1 MAVPKHGR
9 PEEHA
14 GSAVLFAA
22 AVLLWLLNHPYQ
34 GIWHDARIY
43 GLLAAHWLTP
53 DALAPDLF
61 FRFGS
66 QGELSL
72 FTPFYGALVGWLG
85 LDQASWWVVLTGG
98 IAWVA
103 AMMLLA
109 NRMLGRGAAAGLAVL
124 LAAVV
129 TVSYSPNAGTF
140 VLTENYA
147 TARSWALPLGLGGVA
162 ALVSGR
168 RIWAFSL
175 AMASLLLHPL
185 LGIWPVALCLLVW
198 LRTGIAVTLV
208 MLVVIA
214 AAAAGLLDIE
224 VPHLRLMRGEWLV
237 FARDVAPDILFR
249 PAGARLVEHGAA
261 LAGLLL
267 AAHRGSERCRPIYGR
282 ALLLGGGGL
291 ALAMIA
297 SFWLPIE
304 ILVQGQPWR
313 VGWLLLP
320 LAMLGLLD
328 VAQRLGRESRNGPLL
343 LGAAGAVAAMGPT
356 WWLPALYLAAA
367 GAFLPL
373 AAWRRLD
380 DWAGQRRKYLAVAL
394 GLVWLLLLPGLV
406 ADWDIAGHQLLR
418 PWWTGA
424 EWLHGLVAG
433 GVWHIAALAAVPAV
447 RGLPPS
453 SASWRMAA
461 ACVLLGL
468 NLFVLS
474 QWDRR
479 VESRR
484 AEEMCYLERHCP
496 AHAFLREI
504 AVGETVFW
512 PERELTVWF
521 TLNRASYY
529 GEVQR
534 TGAVFSRA
542 KFDEWRRRD
551 ALVAAAAEPWQ
562 PCADPALD
570 WLVLGGGVAGASPR
584 AVWRKA
590 GLYACADFR
599 AVSPASTLPRRGPAQ

>member
-1 MAVPKHGR
+1 MG
-9 PEEHA
+9 HA

-103 AMMLLA
+103 AVMLLA
-109 NRMLGRGAAAGLAVL
+109 HRMLGTGAAAGLAVL

-140 VLTENYA
+140 VLTENFA

-162 ALVSGR
+162 ALVGDR
-168 RIWAFSL
+168 RVLAFSL
-175 AMASLLLHPL
+175 AMTSLLLHPL

-198 LRTGIAVTLV
+198 VRTGIAVTLV

-214 AAAAGLLDIE
+214 AAAVGLLDID
-224 VPHLRLMRGEWLV
+224 VPYLRQMRGEWLV
-237 FARDVAPDILFR
+237 FSRDVAPDILFR
-249 PAGARLVEHGAA
+249 PADERLVEHGAV

-267 AAHRGSERCRPIYGR
+267 AARRGSDHCRLIYRR
-282 ALLLGGGGL
+282 ALLLGSGGL
-291 ALAMIA
+291 ALALIA
-297 SFWLPIE
+297 SFWLPVE

-313 VGWLLLP
+313 VAWLLLP
-320 LAMLGLLD
+320 LAMMGLLD
-328 VAQRLGRESRNGPLL
+328 VGQRLGRESRNGFLL
-343 LGAAGAVAAMGPT
+343 LGVAGAVATMGPT

-367 GAFLPL
+367 GSFLPL
-373 AAWRRLD
+373 EAWRRLD
-380 DWAGQRRKYLAVAL
+380 DWTGQRRKYLAIAL
-394 GLVWLLLLPGLV
+394 GLVWLLLLPGMV
-406 ADWDIAGHQLLR
+406 ADWDIAGRQLLQ

-433 GVWHIAALAAVPAV
+433 GVWHIAVLAVVPAV
-447 RGLPPS
+447 WGLPQPP
-453 SASWRMAA
+453 ASWRMAA

-468 NLFVLS
+468 ALFVLS

-484 AEEMCYLERHCP
+484 AEEMCYLERHCQ
-496 AHAFLREI
+496 AHPFLQEI

-512 PERELTVWF
+512 PARELTVWL

-534 TGAVFSRA
+534 TGAVFSRP
-542 KFDEWRRRD
+542 KFDEWRRRN
-551 ALVAAAAEPWQ
+551 ALVSAGREPRML
-562 PCADPALD
+562 CADPALD
-570 WLVLGGGVAGASPR
+570 WLVMGGDVSSASPR

-590 GLYACADFR
+590 RLYACTDFR
-599 AVSPASTLPRRGPAQ
+599 AVSPAPTLPRRSPAQ

>member
-1 MAVPKHGR
+1 MAVPQHGR
-9 PEEHA
+9 SVGHA

-103 AMMLLA
+103 AVMLLA
-109 NRMLGRGAAAGLAVL
+109 NRMLGTGAAAGFAVL

-129 TVSYSPNAGTF
+129 TVSYSPNASTF

-147 TARSWALPLGLGGVA
+147 TARSWALPLGLGGIA
-162 ALVSGR
+162 ALVGGR
-168 RIWAFSL
+168 RSWALSL
-175 AMASLLLHPL
+175 SMASLLLHPL

-198 LRTGIAVTLV
+198 MRTGIAVTLV

-214 AAAAGLLDIE
+214 AGGVGLLDIDM
-224 VPHLRLMRGEWLV
+224 PYLRLMRGDWLV
-237 FARDVAPDILFR
+237 FARNEAPDILFR
-249 PAGARLVEHGAA
+249 PAGARLVEHGAV

-267 AAHRGSERCRPIYGR
+267 AVRWGREHCRLIYRR
-282 ALLLGGGGL
+282 ALLLGSGGL
-291 ALAMIA
+291 ALALIA
-297 SFWLPIE
+297 SFWLPVE

-320 LAMLGLLD
+320 LAMLALLD
-328 VAQRLGRESRNGPLL
+328 VGQRLGRESSNGSLL
-343 LGAAGAVAAMGPT
+343 LGAAGAVATMGPT
-356 WWLPALYLAAA
+356 WWLPALYFAAA
-367 GAFLPL
+367 AAFLPVE
-373 AAWRRLD
+373 AWRRLD
-380 DWAGQRRKYLAVAL
+380 DWAGGRRKYLTIAL
-394 GLVWLLLLPGLV
+394 GLVWLSILPGLV
-406 ADWDIAGHQLLR
+406 ADWDIAGHQMLQ

-433 GVWHIAALAAVPAV
+433 GYWHIAVLAVVPAV
-447 RGLPPS
+447 WRRPLP

-461 ACVLLGL
+461 ACVLLGPAL
-468 NLFVLS
+468 LVLS
-474 QWDRR
+474 KWDRR

-484 AEEMCYLERHCP
+484 EEEMCYLERHCP
-496 AHAFLREI
+496 AHPFLREI

-529 GEVQR
+529 GKVQR
-534 TGAVFSRA
+534 TGAVFSRP
-542 KFDEWRRRD
+542 KFDEWSRRD
-551 ALVAAAAEPWQ
+551 ALVAAGNEPWQ
-562 PCADPALD
+562 PCVDPALD
-570 WLVLGGGVAGASPR
+570 WLVMGGEVPGASPR
-584 AVWRKA
+584 AVWRKV

-599 AVSPASTLPRRGPAQ
+599 AVPPASTFPRRGSAQ

>member
-1 MAVPKHGR
+1 MTVPRHGR
-9 PEEHA
+9 PVGHA

-22 AVLLWLLNHPYQ
+22 GALLWLLNHPYQ

-53 DALAPDLF
+53 DVLASDLF

-72 FTPFYGALVGWLG
+72 FIPLYGALVGWLG
-85 LDQASWWVVLTGG
+85 LDHASWWVVLTGG
-98 IAWVA
+98 LAWVA
-103 AMMLLA
+103 AVMLLA
-109 NRMLGRGAAAGLAVL
+109 NRMLGTGAAAGLAVL

-162 ALVSGR
+162 ALVSGH
-168 RIWAFSL
+168 RIGALSL
-175 AMASLLLHPL
+175 AMVSLLLHPL
-185 LGIWPVALCLLVW
+185 LGIWPVAFCLLVW
-198 LRTGIAVTLV
+198 VRTGIAVTLV

-214 AAAAGLLDIE
+214 AGAVGLLD
-224 VPHLRLMRGEWLV
+224 VDMPYLRLMRGDWLV

-249 PAGARLVEHGAA
+249 PAGSRLVEHGAV
-261 LAGLLL
+261 LAGLLP
-267 AAHRGSERCRPIYGR
+267 AARWGSEHCRLIYRR
-282 ALLLGGGGL
+282 ALLLGSGGL
-291 ALAMIA
+291 VLALIT
-297 SFWLPIE
+297 SFWLPVE

-328 VAQRLGRESRNGPLL
+328 VGQRLGRESRNGFLL
-343 LGAAGAVAAMGPT
+343 LGAAGAVATIGPT

-373 AAWRRLD
+373 EAWRRLD
-380 DWAGQRRKYLAVAL
+380 DWAGQRRKYLAIAL
-394 GLVWLLLLPGLV
+394 GLVWLPLFPGLV
-406 ADWDIAGHQLLR
+406 ADWDIAGHQLLQ

-424 EWLHGLVAG
+424 EWLHGLIAG
-433 GVWHIAALAAVPAV
+433 GVWHIALLAVLPAV
-447 RGLPPS
+447 WGWWLPS
-453 SASWRMAA
+453 VSWRMAA
-461 ACVLLGL
+461 ACVLFGL
-468 NLFVLS
+468 ALFVLS

-484 AEEMCYLERHCP
+484 AEEKCYLERRCP
-496 AHAFLREI
+496 AHSFLREI

-551 ALVAAAAEPWQ
+551 ALVAAGREPWQ
-562 PCADPALD
+562 LCADPALD
-570 WLVLGGGVAGASPR
+570 WLVMGGDVPGASPR
-584 AVWRKA
+584 AVWRKV

-599 AVSPASTLPRRGPAQ
+599 AVSPASTLPRRGSAQ

>member
-1 MAVPKHGR
+1 MHDR
-9 PEEHA
+9 PVEHA
-14 GSAVLFAA
+14 GSAVLFTA

-85 LDQASWWVVLTGG
+85 LDHASWWVVLTGG
-98 IAWVA
+98 IAWVVA
-103 AMMLLA
+103 VMLLA
-109 NRMLGRGAAAGLAVL
+109 NRMLGKGAAAGLAVL

-129 TVSYSPNAGTF
+129 TVSYSPNVGTF
-140 VLTENYA
+140 VLTENFA

-162 ALVSGR
+162 ALVSGCR
-168 RIWAFSL
+168 VWAFSL
-175 AMASLLLHPL
+175 ATASLLLHPL

-198 LRTGIAVTLV
+198 ARAGIAVALV

-214 AAAAGLLDIE
+214 AGAVGLLDID
-224 VPHLRLMRGEWLV
+224 VPYLRLMRGEWLV

-249 PAGARLVEHGAA
+249 STGSRLVEHGAV

-267 AAHRGSERCRPIYGR
+267 AARQGSEHCRLIYRR
-282 ALLLGGGGL
+282 ALLLGSGGL
-291 ALAMIA
+291 VLALIA
-297 SFWLPIE
+297 SFWLPVE

-328 VAQRLGRESRNGPLL
+328 VGQRLGRESRSGFLL
-343 LGAAGAVAAMGPT
+343 LGSAGAVATMGPT
-356 WWLPALYLAAA
+356 WWLPALYFAAA
-367 GAFLPL
+367 GSFLPL
-373 AAWRRLD
+373 EAWRRLD
-380 DWAGQRRKYLAVAL
+380 DWAGQRRKFLVIVL
-394 GLVWLLLLPGLV
+394 GLVWLSLLPGLL
-406 ADWDIAGHQLLR
+406 ADWDIAGRQLLQ
-418 PWWTGA
+418 PWWTGV

-447 RGLPPS
+447 CGLPLP
-453 SASWRMAA
+453 SASWRVAA

-468 NLFVLS
+468 VLFVLS

-484 AEEMCYLERHCP
+484 AEEMCYLERDCP
-496 AHAFLREI
+496 AHPFLREI

-512 PERELTVWF
+512 AERELTVWF

-529 GEVQR
+529 GKVQH

-551 ALVAAAAEPWQ
+551 ALVTAGGEPWQ
-562 PCADPALD
+562 PCVDPVLD
-570 WLVLGGGVAGASPR
+570 WLVVGGDVPGASPR
-584 AVWRKA
+584 AEWRTV

-599 AVSPASTLPRRGPAQ
+599 AVSRATTLPRRGPAQ

>member
-1 MAVPKHGR
+1 MAVPGHDRLVG
-9 PEEHA
+9 HA
-14 GSAVLFAA
+14 GSTFLFVT
-22 AVLLWLLNHPYQ
+22 AVLLWLINHPYQ

-85 LDQASWWVVLTGG
+85 LDHASWWVVLTGG
-98 IAWVA
+98 IAWMVA
-103 AMMLLA
+103 MLLLA
-109 NRMLGRGAAAGLAVL
+109 HRMLGTGAAAGLAVL
-124 LAAVV
+124 LAAVA

-140 VLTENYA
+140 VLTENFA

-162 ALVSGR
+162 ALVSDR
-168 RIWAFSL
+168 RVWAFSL
-175 AMASLLLHPL
+175 VMASLLLHPL

-198 LRTGIAVTLV
+198 MRTGIAVTLV

-214 AAAAGLLDIE
+214 AGVVGLLDID
-224 VPHLRLMRGEWLV
+224 VPYLRLMRGDWLI

-249 PAGARLVEHGAA
+249 PAAARLVEHGAV
-261 LAGLLL
+261 LASLLL
-267 AAHRGSERCRPIYGR
+267 AARQGSEHCRKIYRR
-282 ALLLGGGGL
+282 ALLLGSGGL
-291 ALAMIA
+291 ALALIA
-297 SFWLPIE
+297 SFWLPVE

-328 VAQRLGRESRNGPLL
+328 VAQRLGRESRNGSML
-343 LGAAGAVAAMGPT
+343 LGAAGAVATMGPT

-367 GAFLPL
+367 AAFLPL
-373 AAWRRLD
+373 EVWWRLD
-380 DWAGQRRKYLAVAL
+380 VWSGQWRKYLTIAL

-406 ADWDIAGHQLLR
+406 ADWDIAGRQLLQ
-418 PWWTGA
+418 PWWTGT
-424 EWLHGLVAG
+424 EWLHGLIAG
-433 GVWHIAALAAVPAV
+433 GVWHIALLAVLPAV
-447 RGLPPS
+447 WGWRLP
-453 SASWRMAA
+453 SAFWRMAA
-461 ACVLLGL
+461 ACVLFGL
-468 NLFVLS
+468 ALFVLL

-484 AEEMCYLERHCP
+484 AEEMCYLERRCP
-496 AHAFLREI
+496 AHPFLREI

-551 ALVAAAAEPWQ
+551 ALVAAGREPWRL
-562 PCADPALD
+562 CTDPALD
-570 WLVLGGGVAGASPR
+570 WLVSGGDVPGASPR
-584 AVWRKA
+584 AVWRKV

-599 AVSPASTLPRRGPAQ
+599 AVPPTSILPRRGPAQ

>member
-1 MAVPKHGR
+1 MG
-9 PEEHA
+9 HA

-22 AVLLWLLNHPYQ
+22 ALLLWLLNHPYQ

-72 FTPFYGALVGWLG
+72 FTPLYGALVGWLG
-85 LDQASWWVVLTGG
+85 LDHASWWVVLTGG
-98 IAWVA
+98 MAWVA
-103 AMMLLA
+103 AVMLLA
-109 NRMLGRGAAAGLAVL
+109 NRMLGTGAAAALAVL
-124 LAAVV
+124 LAAVA

-162 ALVSGR
+162 ALAGGR

-198 LRTGIAVTLV
+198 VRTGIAVTLV
-208 MLVVIA
+208 MLVVVA
-214 AAAAGLLDIE
+214 AVAVGLLD
-224 VPHLRLMRGEWLV
+224 VDMPYLRLMRGEWLV

-249 PAGARLVEHGAA
+249 PAGARLVEHGAV
-261 LAGLLL
+261 LAGLLP
-267 AAHRGSERCRPIYGR
+267 AARWGSERCRLIYRR
-282 ALLLGGGGL
+282 ALLLGSGGL
-291 ALAMIA
+291 SLALIA

-320 LAMLGLLD
+320 LAMVALLD
-328 VAQRLGRESRNGPLL
+328 VGQRLGRESRSGSLL
-343 LGAAGAVAAMGPT
+343 LGAAGAVAAMGPA
-356 WWLPALYLAAA
+356 WWLPALYVAAA

-373 AAWRRLD
+373 EAWRRLD
-380 DWAGQRRKYLAVAL
+380 DWAGQRRKYLAIAL
-394 GLVWLLLLPGLV
+394 GLVWLPLLPGLV
-406 ADWDIAGHQLLR
+406 ADWDIAGRQLLQ

-433 GVWHIAALAAVPAV
+433 GVWHIAVLAVVPAAW
-447 RGLPPS
+447 GLPLP

-468 NLFVLS
+468 TLFALS

-484 AEEMCYLERHCP
+484 VEEMCYLERHCP
-496 AHAFLREI
+496 AHPFLREI

-512 PERELTVWF
+512 PGGELTVWF

-551 ALVAAAAEPWQ
+551 ALVAAGREPWRL
-562 PCADPALD
+562 CADPALD
-570 WLVLGGGVAGASPR
+570 WLVLEGGVPGASPR

-590 GLYACADFR
+590 ELHACADFR
-599 AVSPASTLPRRGPAQ
+599 AVSPAPTFPRRGPAQ

>member
-1 MAVPKHGR
+1 LTVQQHGR
-9 PEEHA
+9 PVEHA

-22 AVLLWLLNHPYQ
+22 GVLLWLLNHPYQ

-43 GLLAAHWLTP
+43 GLLAAHWLSP
-53 DALAPDLF
+53 EALAPDLF

-72 FTPFYGALVGWLG
+72 FTPLYGELVGWLG
-85 LDQASWWVVLTGG
+85 LDHASWWVVLTGG

-103 AMMLLA
+103 AVMLLA
-109 NRMLGRGAAAGLAVL
+109 RRMLGTGAAASFAVL

-129 TVSYSPNAGTF
+129 TVSYSPNTGTF
-140 VLTENYA
+140 LLTENFA

-168 RIWAFSL
+168 RVWAFSL
-175 AMASLLLHPL
+175 ATASLLLHPL
-185 LGIWPVALCLLVW
+185 LGVWPVALCILVW
-198 LRTGIAVTLV
+198 LRMGIAVALV
-208 MLVVIA
+208 TLVVIA
-214 AAAAGLLDIE
+214 AGAVGLLDID
-224 VPHLRLMRGEWLV
+224 VPYLRLMRGEWLI
-237 FARDVAPDILFR
+237 FARDVAPDVLFR
-249 PAGARLVEHGAA
+249 PAGARLVEHGAV
-261 LAGLLL
+261 LASLLL
-267 AAHRGSERCRPIYGR
+267 AATRGSEQYRVIYRR
-282 ALLLGGGGL
+282 ASLLGSGGL
-291 ALAMIA
+291 ALALIA
-297 SFWLPIE
+297 SFWLPVE

-328 VAQRLGRESRNGPLL
+328 VGQRLARESRNGSLL
-343 LGAAGAVAAMGPT
+343 LGAVGAVAALGPT

-373 AAWRRLD
+373 EAWRRLD
-380 DWAGQRRKYLAVAL
+380 DWAGQRRKYLAIAL
-394 GLVWLLLLPGLV
+394 GLVWLSLLPGLV
-406 ADWDIAGHQLLR
+406 ADWDIAGHQLLQ

-433 GVWHIAALAAVPAV
+433 GVWHIALLAAVPAV
-447 RGLPPS
+447 WGLPLL

-461 ACVLLGL
+461 ACVLLGSA
-468 NLFVLS
+468 LFVLS

-496 AHAFLREI
+496 AHPFLRET

-551 ALVAAAAEPWQ
+551 ALVAAGGEPWQ
-562 PCADPALD
+562 PCVDPALD
-570 WLVLGGGVAGASPR
+570 WLVTGSDVPGASPR
-584 AVWRKA
+584 AVWRNA

-599 AVSPASTLPRRGPAQ
+599 AVSPATTLPRRGPAQ